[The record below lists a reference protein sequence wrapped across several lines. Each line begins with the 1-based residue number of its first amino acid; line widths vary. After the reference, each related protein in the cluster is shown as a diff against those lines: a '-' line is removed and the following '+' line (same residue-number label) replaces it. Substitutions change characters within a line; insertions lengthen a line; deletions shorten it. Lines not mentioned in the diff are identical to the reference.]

1 MDLGL
6 FNFKMSSILC
16 ISLTLYQ
23 QSFVEADLI
32 HLNSPSIP
40 MNPVSLNMYKDGLP
54 GSLEHQ
60 IQALVSLLAPIHD
73 PYD

>member
-16 ISLTLYQ
+16 IFLTLYQ

-40 MNPVSLNMYKDGLP
+40 MNPVYKDGLP

-60 IQALVSLLAPIHD
+60 FQELVSLLAPIHD